1 MFFLLRRRNCLH
13 IKILFQGPP
22 CDHCP
27 DHAAKAKGHCAY
39 RTQGPDHC
47 ADHVS
52 HGVAA
57 ISYRAALAIY
67 NMVNRMLA
75 VAADVPVL

>member
-1 MFFLLRRRNCLH
+1 MGALVDYFAPAQKSPRENVLVYVDDFLTIDVFR
-13 IKILFQGPP
+13 
-22 CDHCP
+22 D
-27 DHAAKAKGHCAY
+27 
-39 RTQGPDHC
+39 
-47 ADHVS
+47 
-52 HGVAA
+52 AA